1 VVRKLK
7 KGRNLMKFC
16 KLSLLV
22 ALFGAVCL
30 PAGAQTALKV
40 NIPFN
45 FVAAGK
51 SLPAGQYRV
60 TSLDKPDN
68 AWVISN
74 DQVAAVM
81 LTRRVDSTQKTHRP
95 SLVFLQAGGA
105 YSLVQIWNEDHS
117 GRDVP
122 KADVKKTLVADEGG
136 KFVEIGAE

>member
-1 VVRKLK
+1 
-7 KGRNLMKFC
+7 MKFC
-16 KLSLLV
+16 KFSLFV
-22 ALFGAVCL
+22 GLFAAVCL
-30 PAGAQTALKV
+30 PAGAQTQTLKV

-60 TSLDKPDN
+60 TSLVQPDT

-74 DQVAAVM
+74 DQVGAVM
-81 LTRRVDSTQKTHRP
+81 LTSRVESPQKTHRP

-105 YSLVQIWNEDHS
+105 YSLVQFWNEDHS

-122 KADVKKTLVADEGG
+122 KANVKKTLVADQGG

>member
-1 VVRKLK
+1 
-7 KGRNLMKFC
+7 MKFC

-51 SLPAGQYRV
+51 SLPAGQYSV

-74 DQVAAVM
+74 DQVGAVM
-81 LTRRVDSTQKTHRP
+81 LTRRVESPQKTHRA

-105 YSLVQIWNEDHS
+105 YSLVQIWNEGHS

-122 KADVKKTLVADEGG
+122 KANVKKTLVADEGG